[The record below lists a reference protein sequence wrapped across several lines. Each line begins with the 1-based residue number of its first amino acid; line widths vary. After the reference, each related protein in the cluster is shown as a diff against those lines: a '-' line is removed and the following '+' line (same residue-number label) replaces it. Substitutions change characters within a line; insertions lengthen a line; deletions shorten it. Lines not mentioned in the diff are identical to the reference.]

1 MLGVSA
7 ASCAILLCLT
17 WSPEKTLFTKPPD
30 QETADYDA
38 LTPKVILRIQEKIWP
53 LSMKTLWRV
62 IISLPYD
69 CSSFCSHFSHAPG
82 CVRLPCYALLYNSL
96 ILFNKGLR
104 LWHQLEDGSA
114 PKLYT
119 RPDMG
124 LPGVGYLGTQATR
137 VSLSWFPFFC
147 SHLNLGIC
155 FICGQWRYK

>member
-7 ASCAILLCLT
+7 ASFAILLCLT

-38 LTPKVILRIQEKIWP
+38 LTPKVLLRIQEKIWS

-69 CSSFCSHFSHAPG
+69 CSSFCSHFSHASG

-124 LPGVGYLGTQATR
+124 LPGVGYLGTATR